1 MLEVLH
7 EVSPPPPRW
16 NSVSHHCIICS
27 RQSLLGPAESFHV
40 HIHLSSWPRNHG
52 ESPCRLLGPPFS
64 QLPTFKNAALPIS
77 AASIAQDSKFSIN
90 ETTLYGFHFLAPPPQ
105 KVPFSRKTR
114 TIMGQSWSIPH
125 VFSFSQ
131 RSQLCATYY
140 PMPEKICCMQ
150 FQRFF
155 SSRRKSQ
162 VPITLSWLEV
172 SLWCTFKCTLRFK
185 SLILL
190 TIPKRNF

>member
-90 ETTLYGFHFLAPPPQ
+90 ETTLYGFHFLAPPPKGAFQQ
-105 KVPFSRKTR
+105 KNQDNYGIVMEHPSCIFLLSKITAVCYLLPNA
-114 TIMGQSWSIPH
+114 WKDLLH
-125 VFSFSQ
+125 V
-131 RSQLCATYY
+131 
-140 PMPEKICCMQ
+140 
-150 FQRFF
+150 
-155 SSRRKSQ
+155 
-162 VPITLSWLEV
+162 VLEV
-172 SLWCTFKCTLRFK
+172 FLQ
-185 SLILL
+185 
-190 TIPKRNF
+190 

>member
-52 ESPCRLLGPPFS
+52 ESPCKLLGPPFS

-90 ETTLYGFHFLAPPPQ
+90 ETTLYGFHFLAPPP
-105 KVPFSRKTR
+105 KRCLSAEKP
-114 TIMGQSWSIPH
+114 GQLWDSHGASLMYFPSLKDH
-125 VFSFSQ
+125 SCV
-131 RSQLCATYY
+131 L
-140 PMPEKICCMQ
+140 
-150 FQRFF
+150 
-155 SSRRKSQ
+155 
-162 VPITLSWLEV
+162 PITQCLKRFVACSFRGFSPVGEKVRYLLLSHG
-172 SLWCTFKCTLRFK
+172 
-185 SLILL
+185 
-190 TIPKRNF
+190 